1 MKKNITTPK
10 GVASYPHVNEPN
22 TRFNPMGEYSCTI
35 VVSEEDGIAFSETI
49 GAIFDAE
56 YEREC
61 IIRKNPK
68 LKKSQYFPVTQD
80 EKGKWSIKTK
90 QVAKVEAKNG
100 DVYSFDIKLF
110 DASGQPVK
118 SENCRVGSG
127 SQVKCAVEPRT
138 WYNPSVGFG
147 MTLSL
152 RAVQV
157 IELVE
162 GGGGNAESFGFGAE
176 EGFSAETFDEV
187 LTEEPVE
194 EPVEEGVDF

>member
-35 VVSEEDGIAFSETI
+35 VVSEEDANAFREKVE
-49 GAIFDAE
+49 AIFDAE

-61 IIRKNPK
+61 IIHKKK

-80 EKGKWSIKTK
+80 EEGKWIIKTK
-90 QVAKVEAKNG
+90 QVSTVESKSG
-100 DVYSFDIKLF
+100 DVYKFDIKLF

-162 GGGGNAESFGFGAE
+162 SGGGSADSFGFGAE

-187 LTEEPVE
+187 LNEEPVAEPVE
-194 EPVEEGVDF
+194 EDVDF

>member
-1 MKKNITTPK
+1 MKKTITTPK
-10 GVASYPHVNEPN
+10 GIAKYPHVNEPN
-22 TRFNPMGEYSCTI
+22 TRFNPMGEYSCSI
-35 VVSEEDGIAFSETI
+35 VVSDEDGTAFRAKIEEL
-49 GAIFDAE
+49 FDAE

-61 IIRKNPK
+61 IIHKKK
-68 LKKSQYFPVTQD
+68 LKKSQHFPVAQD
-80 EKGKWSIKTK
+80 EDGQWLVKTK
-90 QVAKVEAKNG
+90 QVSKVETKSG
-100 DVYSFDIKLF
+100 DVYTFDVKLF

-127 SQVKCAVEPRT
+127 SQVRCSIEPRT

-162 GGGGNAESFGFGAE
+162 SSGGSSADSFGFDAE
-176 EGFSAETFDEV
+176 EGFKAETFNDV
-187 LTEEPVE
+187 LTDEPIEESI
-194 EPVEEGVDF
+194 DF

>member
-35 VVSEEDGIAFSETI
+35 VVSEEDANAFREKVE
-49 GAIFDAE
+49 AIFDAE

-61 IIRKNPK
+61 IIHKKK

-80 EKGKWSIKTK
+80 EGGKWIIKTK

-162 GGGGNAESFGFGAE
+162 GGGGNADSFGFGEE
-176 EGFSAETFDEV
+176 EGFKAETFNDV
-187 LTEEPVE
+187 LTD

>member
-10 GVASYPHVNEPN
+10 GVTKYPHVNEPN

-35 VVSEEDGIAFSETI
+35 VVSDEDGIAFRETI
-49 GAIFDAE
+49 EAIYDAE

-61 IIRKNPK
+61 IIHKKK
-68 LKKSQYFPVTQD
+68 LKKSEHFPVAKD
-80 EKGKWSIKTK
+80 EEGHWTIKTK
-90 QVAKVEAKNG
+90 QVSKVEAKSG
-100 DVYSFDIKLF
+100 DVYTFDVKLF
-110 DASGQPVK
+110 DSTGHPVK

-127 SQVKCAVEPRT
+127 STVKCSIEPRV

-162 GGGGNAESFGFGAE
+162 SGGGSAGSFGFGEE
-176 EGFSAETFDEV
+176 EGFKAETFNDV
-187 LTEEPVE
+187 LTD
-194 EPVEEGVDF
+194 EPVEEGIDF